1 MYGKP
6 YTIYFQQK
14 WVAILSQE
22 YPTMAFHASITNPF
36 GKGALINLL
45 RQFSQVGCLQ
55 IKMILPGK
63 KFIKQIILTGSL
75 DVQVFSWTLKLK
87 HNYNKFSCIVL
98 QLHTD
103 KKQISVGFIGYP
115 NVGKSSI
122 INSLRA
128 KKVCKVAPIAGETK
142 VCSTSTKLL
151 VVMFSNYEYIFYR
164 SVVKG
169 QMWRTLRVGS

>member
-63 KFIKQIILTGSL
+63 KFIKQIVLTGSL
-75 DVQVFSWTLKLK
+75 DVQVFS
-87 HNYNKFSCIVL
+87 
-98 QLHTD
+98 
-103 KKQISVGFIGYP
+103 
-115 NVGKSSI
+115 
-122 INSLRA
+122 
-128 KKVCKVAPIAGETK
+128 
-142 VCSTSTKLL
+142 
-151 VVMFSNYEYIFYR
+151 
-164 SVVKG
+164 
-169 QMWRTLRVGS
+169 